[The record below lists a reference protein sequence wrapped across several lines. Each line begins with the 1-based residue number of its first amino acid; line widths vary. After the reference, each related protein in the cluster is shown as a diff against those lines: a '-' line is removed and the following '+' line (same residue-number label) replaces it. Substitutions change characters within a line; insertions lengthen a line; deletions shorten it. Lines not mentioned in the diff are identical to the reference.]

1 MWSRGFFVL
10 VFSPGTHSLFQESF
24 LDCPGTGDIP
34 PPVVLVICV
43 MSLYVCA
50 CVAQYI
56 VRELSLSDQL
66 RHAAQRIFNLCK
78 CEFWKCLRTRA
89 ENIKI
94 NISAPNMCA
103 SMRSL
108 CVFLV
113 FTPIAPCATL
123 MVLTAK
129 DILCA

>member
-1 MWSRGFFVL
+1 VWSQGVLFGFFSGDTL
-10 VFSPGTHSLFQESF
+10 TFSRVFLESPA
-24 LDCPGTGDIP
+24 TGKIP
-34 PPVVLVICV
+34 PSVVLVICV

-66 RHAAQRIFNLCK
+66 RHAARRIFNLCK
-78 CEFWKCLRTRA
+78 CEIWEFLRTRA

-94 NISAPNMCA
+94 NMSALTTCA

-108 CVFLV
+108 CVSLV
-113 FTPIAPCATL
+113 FTPIASCVTL
-123 MVLTAK
+123 MVLTDK
-129 DILCA
+129 DVLCA